1 MKITLNFDGFERAF
15 QRYGRG
21 EQFSYEGLQALF
33 EWLEDIESDMG
44 EDIEL
49 DVIGLCCEY
58 TEYDNLQIFQDEN
71 GKEYECIEDIEN
83 ETIVIPID
91 EESFIVGNF

>member
-33 EWLEDIESDMG
+33 EWLEDL
-44 EDIEL
+44 EDCEGKEREL
-49 DVIGLCCEY
+49 DVIGLCCDFIEY
-58 TEYDNLQIFQDEN
+58 ENFKEFQDEH
-71 GKEYECIEDIEN
+71 GKDYECIEDIEN

-91 EESFIVGNF
+91 KESFIVGNF

>member
-1 MKITLNFDGFERAF
+1 MKVTINFDGFERAF

-44 EDIEL
+44 EEQEL
-49 DVIGLCCEY
+49 DVIGLCCEFA
-58 TEYDNLQIFQDEN
+58 EFENLKEFQDDY
-71 GKEYECIEDIEN
+71 GTDYESIEDIEN

-91 EESFIVGNF
+91 KESFIVANF

>member
-1 MKITLNFDGFERAF
+1 MKVTINFDGFERAF
-15 QRYGRG
+15 QRYGRS
-21 EQFSYEGLQALF
+21 EQFSYEGLEALF
-33 EWLEDIESDMG
+33 EHLELLESDMA

-58 TEYDNLQIFQDEN
+58 TEYESLKDFQDDY
-71 GKEYECIEDIEN
+71 GTDYESIEDIEN

-91 EESFIVGNF
+91 KESFIVGNF

>member
-1 MKITLNFDGFERAF
+1 MKVTINFDGFERAF

-44 EDIEL
+44 EEQEL
-49 DVIGLCCEY
+49 DVIGLCCEFA
-58 TEYDNLQIFQDEN
+58 EFESLKEFQDDY
-71 GKEYECIEDIEN
+71 GTDYESIEDIEN
-83 ETIVIPID
+83 DTIVIPID
-91 EESFIVGNF
+91 KESFIIQQF

>member
-1 MKITLNFDGFERAF
+1 MKVTINFDGFERAF

-44 EDIEL
+44 EEQEL
-49 DVIGLCCEY
+49 DVIGLCCEFA
-58 TEYDNLQIFQDEN
+58 EFENLKEFQDDY
-71 GKEYECIEDIEN
+71 GTDYESIKDIEN
-83 ETIVIPID
+83 DTMVIPID
-91 EESFIVGNF
+91 KESFIIQQF

>member
-1 MKITLNFDGFERAF
+1 MKVTINFDGFERAF

-21 EQFSYEGLQALF
+21 EQFSYEGLEALF
-33 EWLEDIESDMG
+33 EHLELLESDMA

-71 GKEYECIEDIEN
+71 GKEYESIEDIEN

-91 EESFIVGNF
+91 KESFIVGNF